1 MIPARWIGGA
11 ALPRL
16 SDFPSQSSSLPSSRV
31 RSPSLAA
38 DGPLPQST
46 RADLQSSIP
55 MSGQYGLLQ
64 EKNARLR
71 VRPIARGHRL
81 LLAQGRQQR
90 RLVPDRPR
98 LQDHALPHPRSIIQ
112 RRQLHALRQ
121 GKFRILSRRESEN
134 RRQDPLVEFHRL
146 VPPAPTRLR
155 LVQDAHRLQALGVH
169 VLMLRQ
175 RETRRFPQDPGQQRC
190 PLLLT
195 QEELLSL
202 VVVAS
207 KETTL
212 HAIILLAE
220 TSKARGAVEVT
231 ARCNGVGVE
240 VENSISSSATYPRTT
255 RFAPNGAPIPDAPRA
270 GAASVGYD
278 RKPSNSYLNDL
289 PRIIE
294 GGQKAP
300 SLYDHS
306 RLDKLE
312 EEAERLR
319 RAIDDKQLRKRKGLR
334 EWERL
339 ERESEAAGLR
349 AQLADESVRA
359 LAGESDGGA
368 AF

>member
-1 MIPARWIGGA
+1 
-11 ALPRL
+11 
-16 SDFPSQSSSLPSSRV
+16 
-31 RSPSLAA
+31 
-38 DGPLPQST
+38 
-46 RADLQSSIP
+46 

-220 TSKARGAVEVT
+220 TSKARGAVESAPPSGPRVSH
-231 ARCNGVGVE
+231 AGPAPFRQ
-240 VENSISSSATYPRTT
+240 NSISSSATYPRTT